1 MSAATIK
8 QKTKSIDFEKE
19 YARIIKKSTEFNRL
33 LAIPPPSY
41 FNVNENFKK
50 FSLYTDC
57 PNSITSFDT
66 NASL

>member
-1 MSAATIK
+1 MSTTTVK
-8 QKTKSIDFEKE
+8 QKSKPVDFEKE
-19 YARIIKKSTEFNRL
+19 YAKIIKKSAEFNKHL
-33 LAIPPPSY
+33 TAPMPSY

-57 PNSITSFDT
+57 PNSVTSFDT